1 MDGAVLIL
9 LLVGIWLGSLLLAS
23 QLFFFRTLKHFPL
36 NEELLGFAS
45 VDFCVAPSI
54 NYVTRLFFYPLLVT
68 RIPNFTHAL
77 RYPPPFPV
85 TQFMDGAQQP

>member
-1 MDGAVLIL
+1 MKYLCYPVNI
-9 LLVGIWLGSLLLAS
+9 
-23 QLFFFRTLKHFPL
+23 
-36 NEELLGFAS
+36 
-45 VDFCVAPSI
+45 
-54 NYVTRLFFYPLLVT
+54 YVTRLFFYPLLGT